1 MSSLRHQCESQAS
14 LALLAGGLPENW
26 FATQEVIGEQTS
38 LLTENRSAF
47 KNRLLKSVHD
57 AALGQEAI

>member
-1 MSSLRHQCESQAS
+1 
-14 LALLAGGLPENW
+14 LLAGGLPEKW
-26 FATQEVIGEQTS
+26 FATKEVIGEQTS
-38 LLTENRSAF
+38 LLTENRAAF